1 VFVLLTLFGY
11 MFMMSRRMTVI
22 QREVDR
28 LDNDLKR
35 SGRS

>member
-1 VFVLLTLFGY
+1 
-11 MFMMSRRMTVI
+11 MSRRMTVI